1 MFETTTRN
9 VELASILNKP
19 IHEKV
24 DLLIGQPIES
34 WITTSDILKG
44 VVSFIFDYAV
54 LEPTFCPMFAQL
66 CSDLKRKLPPFPSDE
81 PGGKE
86 ITFGRVMLNTCQ
98 EAFESL
104 VRLRKKTRPTITAP
118 DHQESERSYRDKER
132 IVKQRGFGSIRLI
145 GELFKQKMV
154 AASIVRHIVLELLAP
169 ASPEEENVEAICQ
182 FLQTIGKQLDECP
195 TSKSINDIYF
205 YRLTEILTKLQ
216 LAQRIRFIVRDILD
230 LRLNKW
236 VPIPEEE
243 KAIRFMDFRQYS
255 PGFTS
260 SDIYGSQPRKKPLAN
275 QRFPHPRVASF
286 TIATYNAL
294 VDTLNGVF
302 TPFRSEE
309 YFWYPV
315 DYQESI
321 RSQSKSIKVATLSN
335 VNNADEIKRLTIS
348 LLNEYFSVL
357 ILDDVLQ
364 FVEELKFPYDYPEFV
379 KEAIL
384 LFLDR
389 SPPCVEPI
397 AKLLDFLLLKKIL
410 VKSDLR
416 TGCRSY
422 ASMLTLDDVA
432 SDLRLAPNDFGEIMG
447 HLVLSRCIDFKVVG
461 EVIDEIED
469 DHYFRQAVFDGVM
482 RIVGSSSSANV
493 LLAAQADDV
502 AACKSLY

>member
-1 MFETTTRN
+1 
-9 VELASILNKP
+9 
-19 IHEKV
+19 
-24 DLLIGQPIES
+24 
-34 WITTSDILKG
+34 
-44 VVSFIFDYAV
+44 
-54 LEPTFCPMFAQL
+54 
-66 CSDLKRKLPPFPSDE
+66 
-81 PGGKE
+81 
-86 ITFGRVMLNTCQ
+86 
-98 EAFESL
+98 
-104 VRLRKKTRPTITAP
+104 
-118 DHQESERSYRDKER
+118 
-132 IVKQRGFGSIRLI
+132 
-145 GELFKQKMV
+145 
-154 AASIVRHIVLELLAP
+154 
-169 ASPEEENVEAICQ
+169 
-182 FLQTIGKQLDECP
+182 
-195 TSKSINDIYF
+195 
-205 YRLTEILTKLQ
+205 
-216 LAQRIRFIVRDILD
+216 
-230 LRLNKW
+230 
-236 VPIPEEE
+236 
-243 KAIRFMDFRQYS
+243 MDFRQYS

-302 TPFRSEE
+302 TPLRSEE

-321 RSQSKSIKVATLSN
+321 RGQSKPVKAATLSGES
-335 VNNADEIKRLTIS
+335 NADEIKRITIS

-379 KEAIL
+379 KEAII

-416 TGCRSY
+416 TGY
-422 ASMLTLDDVA
+422 ASLLTLDDVD

-469 DHYFRQAVFDGVM
+469 EHYFRQAVFDGVV